1 MLNGDYR
8 EEWEN
13 FPDDWYDGA
22 DEILLRAHKVLLE
35 MCYEKPSVIFPKK
48 REG

>member
-1 MLNGDYR
+1 MHNDYQ

-35 MCYEKPSVIFPKK
+35 TCYENPCASKK
-48 REG
+48 EN

>member
-1 MLNGDYR
+1 MHNDYR

-22 DEILLRAHKVLLE
+22 DEMLLRAHRVLLE
-35 MCYEKPSVIFPKK
+35 MCYEKKSAIIPKK
-48 REG
+48 REEE